1 MSEGATIIFNALVN
15 NDNAAAKEE
24 FSAAIADKVQSTMDV
39 KKVQMTGDIFNN
51 GITKEPEEAES

>member
-1 MSEGATIIFNALVN
+1 MSEGATKIFNALVN